1 MASKNGSTAPG
12 ALPSSTGDNVKP
24 PLADIDERVEAKEK
38 AREAGVSLLL
48 NIKAILAG
56 DLAGRS
62 LEGFDDWTASLEMLT
77 EAPRSREIRAGLLG
91 GTGLGKSSL
100 LNALMATNIV
110 PTSQSE
116 ACTAAICI
124 YRWNSISE
132 NKKILRARIT
142 FKSWETVEAELD
154 EMRQELEDLEEAQGL
169 MGSFPDAGY
178 DGRVAD
184 LNQQIIQVQNWSGLK
199 RDEIKTWSPKQII
212 SRSKTAFSE
221 NFRRGRGDRSENTY
235 KDIMADNKND
245 FSELLKP
252 YIDSSKA
259 KAQDGK
265 SFKYWPLVQLVEV
278 FLKADILKHG
288 IQLVDL
294 PGTHDALTS
303 RSQIAQSYEHYL
315 DKHICVTPAS
325 RAVDNKAAADFIFSR
340 NDSEALDMDDM
351 LKGDSMCVAITKIDD
366 IDCSSAETEFP
377 TQEVRRVCEALA
389 KLEGDDDYPTDEDSG
404 DSKAM
409 GLKRTGKSHGTFNS
423 SKRQKL
429 GDEVAT
435 EHDDLS
441 GMDAEEL
448 RFRLKELCIRARNEE
463 MKVAVDDRLL
473 KARRSAKNA
482 QSPGDSLP
490 AMYPVSSRAF
500 QDFKKRSRTLES
512 HGFPTPESTGIPQL
526 REWLRRVSLPYRE
539 EWADGDIHHIQVLL
553 DAADGWMRDDVTDF
567 PQLSETEKT
576 RMQIGLKP
584 IADELK
590 EIINVRVRTRLRDN
604 LSRMKPLRGSS
615 LVNGK
620 RGKYSRAGGP
630 QIDKAFENLTKL
642 VLGWRLK
649 NPWGSIRDA
658 EKHDYLHWSTYKA
671 CVRRHGGLFTRP
683 ARKGQEKSHIHWMAD
698 VQRAFWRGH
707 SEFWKDEFS
716 TRLPK
721 LKSRVRT
728 TVRRAFDHW
737 VKEAF
742 KDDSLPS
749 AFQDRV
755 RANMY
760 KLEHLVEKYIADVRQ
775 RLEKFFLACRFKSQC
790 LVHKFAEH
798 MRPGFEVAMTH
809 KGRGI
814 LKKQRAEV
822 EGHAEKVGRDMF
834 REVRDQLEDEL
845 AHDLREVSSDIHQLW
860 FNKKTGCGARIE
872 GILARIA
879 KILCQGKAMK
889 KLSEQINEDT
899 KLQLNAEI
907 GEWRVDWSSV
917 AVRLPH
923 AELTEELEEVEEAEP
938 NIKMEEDAET
948 GEVYEQFVTIRTEP
962 VD

>member
-1 MASKNGSTAPG
+1 MASTSGSTAPG
-12 ALPSSTGDNVKP
+12 AFPSSSGDHVKP
-24 PLADIDERVEAKEK
+24 LLADINERVEAKEK

-48 NIKAILAG
+48 NIKAILDG

-62 LEGFDDWTASLEMLT
+62 LEGFDDWKASLELLT
-77 EAPRSREIRAGLLG
+77 EAPHSRQIRAGLLG

-100 LNALMATNIV
+100 LNALMGHNIV

-124 YRWNSISE
+124 YRWNCRSE
-132 NKKILRARIT
+132 NKKILRATVT

-154 EMRQELEDLEEAQGL
+154 EMRQELEDLEEAQSL
-169 MGSFPDAGY
+169 MGGNPDAGY
-178 DGRVAD
+178 DGRMAD

-212 SRSKTAFSE
+212 NRSKTAFSE
-221 NFRRGRGDRSENTY
+221 IFRRGRGDRSENTY

-265 SFKYWPLVQLVEV
+265 SFKYWPLVHLVEV

-315 DKHICVTPAS
+315 DKHVYVTPAS

-377 TQEVRRVCEALA
+377 TREVKRVCEALS
-389 KLEGDDDYPTDEDSG
+389 KLEGDDDYPTDEESG
-404 DSKAM
+404 ESKAM
-409 GLKRTGKSHGTFNS
+409 GLKRTGKSHATFNN

-429 GDEVAT
+429 GDKVAP

-441 GMDAEEL
+441 GMNAEEL
-448 RFRLKELCIRARNEE
+448 RFRLRELCIRARNEE
-463 MKVAVDDRLL
+463 MKLAVDDRLL

-500 QDFKKRSRTLES
+500 QDFKRQSRTLES
-512 HGFPTPESTGIPQL
+512 HGFPTTESTGIPQL
-526 REWLRRVSLPYRE
+526 RQWLRRVSLPYRE
-539 EWADGDIHHIQVLL
+539 EWADSDIHHIQVLL
-553 DAADGWMRDDVTDF
+553 DAADGWMHDDAADF
-567 PQLSETEKT
+567 PQLNDTQKT
-576 RMQIGLKP
+576 TIQPSLKR
-584 IADELK
+584 IAEELR

-615 LVNGK
+615 LVTGK

-642 VLGWRLK
+642 
-649 NPWGSIRDA
+649 
-658 EKHDYLHWSTYKA
+658 STYKA
-671 CVRRHGGLFTRP
+671 SVGRHGGLFTRP
-683 ARKGQEKSHIHWMAD
+683 ARKGQEKSYIHWMAD

-707 SEFWKDEFS
+707 SEFWKEEFT

-742 KDDSLPS
+742 QDDSLPS

-760 KLEHLVEKYIADVRQ
+760 KLEHLVEKYVADVRH
-775 RLEKFFLACRFKSQC
+775 RLERFFLACRFKSQC
-790 LVHKFAEH
+790 LVFQFTEH
-798 MRPGFEVAMTH
+798 MRPGFEAAMTH
-809 KGRGI
+809 KGKGI

-822 EGHAEKVGRDMF
+822 EGHAEKIGREMF
-834 REVRDQLEDEL
+834 SKVRDQLEDEM
-845 AHDLREVSSDIHQLW
+845 AHDLREVSSDINQLW
-860 FNKKTGCGARIE
+860 VNKKTGCGAHIE

-879 KILCQGKAMK
+879 KILCHGKAMK

-907 GEWRVDWSSV
+907 GEWREDWISV

-923 AELTEELEEVEEAEP
+923 VELTEELEEVEEAEP

-948 GEVYEQFVTIRTEP
+948 GEVYEQFVTIKTEP